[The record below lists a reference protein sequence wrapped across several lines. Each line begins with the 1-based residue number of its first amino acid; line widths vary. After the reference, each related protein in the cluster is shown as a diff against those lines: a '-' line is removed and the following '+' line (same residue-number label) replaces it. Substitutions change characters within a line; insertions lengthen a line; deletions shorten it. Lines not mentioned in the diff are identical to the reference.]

1 MEDEARTTTAFAGHR
16 LIASGTL
23 GSVTEAARA
32 LVHGGEQAPVLV
44 FDDATG
50 KVIDVDLR
58 VPPASAPPHPETSGA
73 SDTPDVGPA
82 AVQVA
87 SVRRGPGRPKL
98 GVVAGEV
105 TLLPRHWE
113 WLKSRPGGASVAI
126 RKLVD
131 EARRAS
137 EAGETVRRARDA
149 AYRFMMAIAG
159 DQPGYE
165 EALRA
170 LYAGQREEFAARIGP
185 WPADVREH
193 AMRLA
198 GPSFDAVKLQENRAE
213 P

>member
-1 MEDEARTTTAFAGHR
+1 MQDHARPCTAFAGHR
-16 LIASGTL
+16 QIASGTL
-23 GSVTEAARA
+23 GSVAEAARA

-50 KVIDVDLR
+50 AVIDLDLR
-58 VPPASAPPHPETSGA
+58 DPSPTAPADSGA
-73 SDTPDVGPA
+73 STSNLQTTPDPA
-82 AVQVA
+82 APA
-87 SVRRGPGRPKL
+87 RRGPGRPRL

-137 EAGETVRRARDA
+137 EAGETIRRARDA
-149 AYRFMMAIAG
+149 AYRFMMAMAG

-170 LYAGQREEFAARIGP
+170 LYAGQRDEFAERLRP
-185 WPADVREH
+185 WPADVRDH
-193 AMRLA
+193 ALRLA
-198 GPSFDAVKLQENRAE
+198 TPSFGGAKLQDDGVER
-213 P
+213 

>member
-1 MEDEARTTTAFAGHR
+1 MEHEASCTAFAGAR
-16 LIASGTL
+16 RIASGRL
-23 GSVTEAARA
+23 GSVTAAARA
-32 LVHGGEQAPVLV
+32 LVSGGGQTPVLV

-58 VPPASAPPHPETSGA
+58 PGIAPARSSSPAPEA
-73 SDTPDVGPA
+73 AAGPA
-82 AVQVA
+82 PGEAA
-87 SVRRGPGRPKL
+87 SGRRGPGRPKL

-137 EAGETVRRARDA
+137 EAGETIRRARDV

-170 LYAGQREEFAARIGP
+170 LYAGQREEFSGSIRD
-185 WPADVREH
+185 WPADVRDH
-193 AMRLA
+193 ALRLA
-198 GPSFDAVKLQENRAE
+198 APSFGAENQPE
-213 P
+213 DEG

>member
-1 MEDEARTTTAFAGHR
+1 MEDEVRPATAFAGHR

-23 GSVTEAARA
+23 GGVTEAARA
-32 LVHGGEQAPVLV
+32 LVHDGEQEPVLV

-58 VPPASAPPHPETSGA
+58 VPPAPAPPHPAGSGTSDG
-73 SDTPDVGPA
+73 SDAGLEPGEA
-82 AVQVA
+82 AP
-87 SVRRGPGRPKL
+87 VRRGPGRPKL

-137 EAGETVRRARDA
+137 EAGEAIRRARDA

-170 LYAGQREEFAARIGP
+170 LYAGQREEFAARIGA

-198 GPSFDAVKLQENRAE
+198 APSFGAATLQGDGVE